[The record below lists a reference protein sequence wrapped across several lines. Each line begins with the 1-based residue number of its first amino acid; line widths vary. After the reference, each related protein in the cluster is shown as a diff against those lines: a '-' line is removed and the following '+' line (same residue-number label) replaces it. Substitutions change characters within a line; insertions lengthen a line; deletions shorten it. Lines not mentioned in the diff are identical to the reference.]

1 MKFPFP
7 HKMSLLILGAI
18 LLFALPAQ
26 AAPPPQ
32 AEALACDEIYVVQS
46 NDWLSKIADK
56 FLGSPAAFQAI
67 VNATNQ
73 QHQADDSFPE
83 IADANVIET
92 GWRLCVPAA
101 DQAVTIVAQAAPVL
115 SSTLQ
120 YPDMPPPPPNI
131 PPVYTLDTF
140 VAEFAFGPDVN
151 PQWIYSTPEPVARFE
166 VSPEME
172 AIDDAYGYRANYY
185 WNDNLEDRYF
195 IRSGIFDAVPP
206 EVKVF
211 EPWTDN
217 VLPRYRYPPSVTLP
231 TGLTTN
237 QYGWRGKPLAMQK
250 PANTIRIAALGASTT
265 VGGHGLP
272 HSYPE
277 YLEHWLNLW
286 SQENGYGVNFEVI
299 NAGREGLN
307 SNDIMVVAQF
317 EVIPMDVDYVIY
329 YEGSNQFHPENV
341 INFPPE
347 YTVGR
352 PPAGVVPNL
361 NNVESDDKTL
371 LDYLAE
377 YSALAAR
384 ARNIVEQF
392 LITGQEPPKPE
403 QAFVLPAGLDEL
415 NPDPA
420 TVGGILELDRILR
433 HMGVINDAL
442 TAEDARLL
450 ISTFNWFAYDGMVLD
465 PSRHRNLYSYI
476 NRVHWPFTYANI
488 RRTADFQNRVFVNWA
503 EQNGVG
509 VVDVAGRMPRQP
521 DLFDDAIHN
530 TALGTR
536 IRAWVNFETLVPL
549 LKQDIESGRLPRA
562 PRFNYTEHPYLTDEY
577 RIRELPVGQ

>member
-1 MKFPFP
+1 MKLKSPL
-7 HKMSLLILGAI
+7 KISLLTLSL
-18 LLFALPAQ
+18 LLFALPTQ
-26 AAPPPQ
+26 AAPPTQ
-32 AEALACDEIYVVQS
+32 EEAPACDDIYVVQS

-56 FLGSPAAFQAI
+56 FLGSPATFQAI

-73 QHQADDSFPE
+73 QQQSDPSFPQ
-83 IADANVIET
+83 ITDVNVIEA
-92 GWRLCVPAA
+92 GWKLCIPAA
-101 DQAVTIVAQAAPVL
+101 NEATAIVAQAAPPL
-115 SSTLQ
+115 SSTLVI
-120 YPDMPPPPPNI
+120 PDMPPPPPEI
-131 PPVYTLDTF
+131 PPEYTLDTF

-151 PQWIYSTPEPVARFE
+151 PQWIYASPEPVAKFE
-166 VSPEME
+166 ITTEMQ

-185 WNDNLEDRYF
+185 WNNNLEDRYF

-211 EPWTDN
+211 PPYTKN
-217 VLPRYRYPPSVTLP
+217 VLPRYRYPPNVTLP

-237 QYGWRGKPLAMQK
+237 QYGWRGKPIAMQRSE
-250 PANTIRIAALGASTT
+250 NTIRIAALGASTT

-272 HSYPE
+272 FSYPE

-307 SNDIMVVAQF
+307 SNDIMALAQF
-317 EVIPMDVDYVIY
+317 EIVPMDVDYVIY
-329 YEGSNQFHPENV
+329 YEGSNQFHPENL

-347 YTVGR
+347 YTIGR
-352 PPAGVVPNL
+352 PPPGVVPNL

-392 LITGQEPPKPE
+392 LITGQEPPKPA
-403 QAFVLPAGLDEL
+403 QTFILPEGVDEM

-420 TVGGILELDRILR
+420 AVGGVLELDRILR

-442 TAEDARLL
+442 AEEDAKLL

-488 RRTADFQNRVFVNWA
+488 RRAADFQNRVFVNWA
-503 EQNGVG
+503 AQNGVD
-509 VVDVAGRMPRQP
+509 VIDVAGRMPRQP

-530 TALGTR
+530 TNLGTR

-549 LKQDIESGRLPRA
+549 LKQDIESSRLPRA
-562 PRFNYTEHPYLTDEY
+562 PRYDYTEHPYLTDEY
-577 RIRELPVGQ
+577 TVRALPVNE